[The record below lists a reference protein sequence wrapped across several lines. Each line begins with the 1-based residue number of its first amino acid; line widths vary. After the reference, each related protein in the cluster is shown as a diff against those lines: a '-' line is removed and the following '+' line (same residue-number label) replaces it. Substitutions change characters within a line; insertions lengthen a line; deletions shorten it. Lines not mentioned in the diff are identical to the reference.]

1 MAHRP
6 GHAGSVGAWNAY
18 TGQAAPSMGE
28 TKTAVTFG
36 LERRAESQA
45 LFERG
50 QADLPEAEVV
60 IQFEDE
66 NGEPQT
72 VTVNELL
79 AEGPA
84 APVPTPSVDVR
95 AAGPSQVEVG
105 NAGIVLGIAAVAG
118 LYLLTR

>member
-6 GHAGSVGAWNAY
+6 GHAGSVGVWNAY
-18 TGQAAPSMGE
+18 TGEAPPSLGA
-28 TKTAVTFG
+28 TKAAVTTG
-36 LERRAESQA
+36 LQRRGESDA

-50 QADLPEAEVV
+50 EADLPEAEVV

-72 VTVNELL
+72 VTVEELL
-79 AEGPA
+79 EDPA
-84 APVPTPSVDVR
+84 GSIPAPSVDVR
-95 AAGPSQVEVG
+95 TASPSQSEVG

-118 LYLLTR
+118 LYLFTR

>member
-18 TGQAAPSMGE
+18 TGQAAPSLGA
-28 TKTAVTFG
+28 TKAAVTTG
-36 LERRAESQA
+36 LERRVESQA

-60 IQFEDE
+60 IQLEDE

-72 VTVNELL
+72 VTVDELL
-79 AEGPA
+79 DDPA
-84 APVPTPSVDVR
+84 GTAPVPSVDVR
-95 AAGPSQVEVG
+95 TASPSQSDVG

-118 LYLLTR
+118 LYLFTR

>member
-18 TGQAAPSMGE
+18 TGEAPPSLGA
-28 TKTAVTFG
+28 TKAAVTTG
-36 LERRAESQA
+36 LQRRVDSQA

-50 QADLPEAEVV
+50 QADLPEAQVV
-60 IQFEDE
+60 IEFEDA

-72 VTVNELL
+72 LTVDELL
-79 AEGPA
+79 EEPA
-84 APVPTPSVDVR
+84 ASAPVPSVGVR
-95 AAGPSQVEVG
+95 TASPSQSQLG

-118 LYLLTR
+118 LYLFTR